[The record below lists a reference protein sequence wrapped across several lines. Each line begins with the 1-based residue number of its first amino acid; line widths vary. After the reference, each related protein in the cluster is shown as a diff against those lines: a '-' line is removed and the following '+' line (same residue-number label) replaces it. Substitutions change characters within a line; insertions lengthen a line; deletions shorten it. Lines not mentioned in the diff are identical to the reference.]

1 MRKLK
6 RIDRN
11 VYFFNIN
18 KILYMNDVL
27 LIHEDKEYLKYCLIE
42 IDKILKSNNI
52 DFKFKDYNIKE
63 IKELR
68 KLINNIVI

>member
-1 MRKLK
+1 MTAAKIKETLNDFK
-6 RIDRN
+6 ADQ
-11 VYFFNIN
+11 VYNDYYKITKIN
-18 KILYMNDVL
+18 D
-27 LIHEDKEYLKYCLIE
+27 E

>member
-1 MRKLK
+1 MLPFTAE
-6 RIDRN
+6 
-11 VYFFNIN
+11 V
-18 KILYMNDVL
+18 
-27 LIHEDKEYLKYCLIE
+27 E
-42 IDKILKSNNI
+42 ISDSAKILKSNNI